1 MYTTDIPQSSC
12 LCEIC
17 ENVCFVSK
25 TLNKKIKSCNMVPT
39 DPYSLAEKYT
49 SDSSSR
55 TCMFPE
61 SECCY
66 VTGVTMEDI
75 PDDCHNVEYYDWT

>member
-1 MYTTDIPQSSC
+1 
-12 LCEIC
+12 
-17 ENVCFVSK
+17 
-25 TLNKKIKSCNMVPT
+25 MVPT

-55 TCMFPE
+55 TCMIPE

-66 VTGVTMEDI
+66 FTGVTMEDI